1 MSSNLSAFGAG
12 FYIFLGIFVFI
23 LILGNIYILRKTLE
37 KIKESP
43 DLNRKYRKELF
54 DAGVLLNEGIFL
66 SFGLGLYF
74 PLIVPNPWEG
84 TGNNQYT
91 IVEIFAG
98 SILGFYCLY
107 AILCLDQFRVEV

>member
-66 SFGLGLYF
+66 SFGLG
-74 PLIVPNPWEG
+74 PL
-84 TGNNQYT
+84 
-91 IVEIFAG
+91 F
-98 SILGFYCLY
+98 CLS
-107 AILCLDQFRVEV
+107 LS